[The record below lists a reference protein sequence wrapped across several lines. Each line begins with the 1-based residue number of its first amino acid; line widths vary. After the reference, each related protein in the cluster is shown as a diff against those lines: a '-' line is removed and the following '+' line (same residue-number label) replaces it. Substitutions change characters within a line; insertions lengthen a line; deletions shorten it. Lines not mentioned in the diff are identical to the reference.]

1 MSDDPSSAN
10 ACSPRERP
18 LSEALYRSLIE
29 QLPALTYI
37 CDAEGRTTFVYGGQV
52 DKLLCL
58 TDADRDMDV
67 DERWEQRIH
76 PDDRVRVLA
85 DWRAAVAGSSPNLA
99 EYRMIRGD
107 GRTIWV
113 RDVESVILDD
123 DGNFVRRQGV
133 TFDITDLVQ
142 AREHAAEAEE
152 RFRSLTEQMPA
163 VLYRDSADATEAIYV
178 GPGVEEVFGYTQQEW
193 IDGSMEWF
201 LRQIHPDDLD
211 LLVAA
216 IQQSVAKQQPALMTY
231 RFRRKDGRYI
241 HVRDSVVFVA
251 GSDGW
256 PLWRQGMISDVTRE
270 VERAQRLDQA
280 DQRFQALVEQVP
292 AVIYLDDMD
301 MVPIYVSPRVEE
313 VLGCSAEAWMA
324 STGGMEGIIGEQ
336 QLKWVLA
343 AYTALRDHG
352 TPYLIEYLLHRP
364 DGSERWVRDHA
375 RRVHDS
381 EGQPFA
387 LQGVIVDITESKL
400 VEQRVARHVV
410 QQRMVADLGM
420 RALAGGGWRQLANDA
435 VLGVSGVLAV
445 SHVSVFEL
453 GEDGDLVTMRAATG
467 WPAEAVDTRSVSLS
481 ERPLLRRILES
492 DQLVQVPVVPGESMW
507 PDLVAGA
514 EIRSSA
520 TVRIGSTPAYGA
532 LSIHSH
538 GPIAID
544 EQDVSFLQAVA
555 NVLAAAIHSE
565 RAQRSLEESELRRR
579 QTLSQLLREGEEQ
592 RQRIATELHDD
603 TIQVMTAAL
612 ITLDREARAIADGD
626 QLRAMAA
633 VREMRETLHSAVD
646 RTRRLTFELRPPVLE
661 ARGLAAALNDL
672 LAEVGR
678 AAGCEV
684 ELTAGTGRLAA
695 DIESLAYRTVQ
706 ELVTNA
712 RKHSRASHLSVK
724 LLGRPDKLDIEVAD
738 DGVGFEWER
747 VLGGGPMRLNFGL
760 ESSSERIALAGGDF
774 VIKSAPGEG
783 TNVRF
788 TIPLAAA

>member
-1 MSDDPSSAN
+1 MSDDPSSAD
-10 ACSPRERP
+10 ACSPAET
-18 LSEALYRSLIE
+18 LLGETLYRSLIE

-37 CDAEGRTTFVYGGQV
+37 CDAEGRTTYVYAEQV

-58 TDADRDMDV
+58 TDADRDMDI
-67 DERWEQRIH
+67 DERWRQRVH

-85 DWRAAVAGSSPNLA
+85 DWADAVASGTPSLA
-99 EYRMIRGD
+99 EYRMYRGD
-107 GRTIWV
+107 GRMIWV
-113 RDVESVILDD
+113 RDVESVITDD

-178 GPGVEEVFGYTQQEW
+178 GPGVEEMFGYTPQEW

-201 LRQIHPDDLD
+201 LCQIHPDDRELV
-211 LLVAA
+211 VAA
-216 IQQSVAKQQPALMTY
+216 VQQSVANQQPALMTY
-231 RFRRKDGRYI
+231 RIRHKDGRYI

-270 VERAQRLDQA
+270 VEHAQRLDQA

-292 AVIYLDDMD
+292 AVIYLDHMD
-301 MVPIYVSPRVEE
+301 MTPIYVSPRVEE

-324 STGGMEGIIGEQ
+324 STGEMEAIIGESQ
-336 QLKWVLA
+336 MKWVLA

-352 TPYLIEYLLHRP
+352 TPFLTEYLLKRP
-364 DGSERWVRDHA
+364 DGSERWVRDQA

-381 EGQPFA
+381 DGQPFA

-420 RALAGGGWRQLANDA
+420 RALAGGGWRQLARDA
-435 VLGVSGVLAV
+435 VEGVSGVLGV
-445 SHVSVFEL
+445 SHVSVLEL
-453 GEDGDLVTMRAATG
+453 GTDGDVVTMRAATG
-467 WPAEAVDTRSVSLS
+467 WPAEAVDSRTASLTQ
-481 ERPLLRRILES
+481 RPLLRRVLES
-492 DQLVQVPVVPGESMW
+492 EQLVQIPDVADASIW
-507 PDLVAGA
+507 PDLVAAAG
-514 EIRSSA
+514 IRSAAS
-520 TVRIGSTPAYGA
+520 VRIGSSPSYG
-532 LSIHSH
+532 LMSIHSQ
-538 GPIAID
+538 GAIAID
-544 EQDVSFLQAVA
+544 EQDVSFMQAVA

-579 QTLSQLLREGEEQ
+579 QTLSQLLRDGEEQ
-592 RQRIATELHDD
+592 RQRIAIELHDD

-646 RTRRLTFELRPPVLE
+646 RTRRLAFELRPPVLE

-712 RKHSRASHLSVK
+712 RKHSRASHLTVK
-724 LLGRPDKLDIEVAD
+724 LLGQPDKLDVEVAD
-738 DGVGFEWER
+738 DGIGFEWQR
-747 VLGGGPMRLNFGL
+747 VLEGGALRLNFGL
-760 ESSSERIALAGGDF
+760 ESSAERITLAGGDF
-774 VIKSAPGEG
+774 VVRSAPGEG